1 MTNTNIITV
10 DVRNVYGNTM
20 YYPMCD
26 TAKTFAKLANTTTLT
41 PQAVRLIKSLGYTV
55 QVQTT
60 IPTTL

>member
-26 TAKTFAKLANTTTLT
+26 TAKTFAK
-41 PQAVRLIKSLGYTV
+41 
-55 QVQTT
+55 
-60 IPTTL
+60 